1 MLQLA
6 QTVLALYGIL
16 LIAGGVM
23 GKLKSD
29 SSVSLAAGGISG
41 LVALYACWTGLTDP
55 ATGLLIGLMLSLLLT
70 GISLSRFI
78 RTRKLMPAGVL
89 LIASILT
96 AALLSYSRNQLGTT
110 GPV

>member
-6 QTVLALYGIL
+6 QTVLALYGLL
-16 LIAGGVM
+16 LIAGGLM

-29 SSVSLAAGGISG
+29 SSISLLAGGLSG
-41 LVALYACWTGLTDP
+41 LVALYAFWIGRTDP

-96 AALLSYSRNQLGTT
+96 AALLSYTRNQLAGS
-110 GPV
+110 GSV

>member
-41 LVALYACWTGLTDP
+41 LVALYAYWTGLTDP

-96 AALLSYSRNQLGTT
+96 AALLSYSRNQLAAT

>member
-96 AALLSYSRNQLGTT
+96 AALLSYSRN
-110 GPV
+110 

>member
-6 QTVLALYGIL
+6 QTVLALYGVL
-16 LIAGGVM
+16 LIAGSVM

-41 LVALYACWTGLTDP
+41 LVALYAYWTGRTDP

-70 GISLSRFI
+70 GVSLSRFI
-78 RTRKLMPAGVL
+78 RTRTLMPAGVL

-96 AALLSYSRNQLGTT
+96 AALLSYTRSLPGMT
-110 GPV
+110 GSI

>member
-6 QTVLALYGIL
+6 QTVLALYGLL
-16 LIAGGVM
+16 LIAGGIM
-23 GKLKSD
+23 GKFKSD
-29 SSVSLAAGGISG
+29 SSVSLYAGGISG
-41 LVALYACWTGLTDP
+41 LVALYAYWTGRTDP

-78 RTRKLMPAGVL
+78 RTRKLMPAGLL

-96 AALLSYSRNQLGTT
+96 AALVSYSRNQLAGT
-110 GPV
+110 VSV

>member
-6 QTVLALYGIL
+6 QTVLALYGLL
-16 LIAGGVM
+16 LIAGGIM

-41 LVALYACWTGLTDP
+41 LVALYAFWTGRTDP

-89 LIASILT
+89 LIASIVT
-96 AALLSYSRNQLGTT
+96 AALMSYSRNQLGMT
-110 GPV
+110 GSV